1 MDSLIPNAVGSAF
14 ANCISRTF
22 THPLDLAKARLQAVY
37 DVSSA
42 AAAANLDGIATR
54 NNNKA
59 APTTT
64 TTSPSSYRGTLDV
77 LQKTFQSEGILGLY
91 RGYGAV
97 IVGGTP
103 ATILYFCSYE
113 IAKSKLS
120 IIMAAEVDLSSSS
133 SSTRTEFLVHFVC
146 GMLAE
151 AVSCIVFVPVDVTKE
166 RMQIQLREGD
176 MNNRAAVGFSYRNSW
191 DALKQISR
199 TEGLSGVYKGYLATL
214 GSFGPFSAFYFAFYE
229 KFKYWARIRLTGRT
243 NESMRD
249 LDKVEISF
257 PWIVACSSS
266 AAGISA
272 WLTSPLD
279 MAKLRLQVQR
289 GNTSRNTEQTSRLIY
304 NGVFDCL
311 RKTFRD
317 TGVFGLFRGAGAR
330 VLFVV
335 PATTITMASYETCRS
350 LAAKALPPSLQG
362 HG

>member
-1 MDSLIPNAVGSAF
+1 MDSLIPNAIGSAF

-37 DVSSA
+37 VSSA
-42 AAAANLDGIATR
+42 ANANLDSIR
-54 NNNKA
+54 NKA
-59 APTTT
+59 PTN
-64 TTSPSSYRGTLDV
+64 PYAYRGTLDV
-77 LQKTFQSEGILGLY
+77 LRKTLQSEGILGLY

-103 ATILYFCSYE
+103 ATILYFCTYE

-120 IIMAAEVDLSSSS
+120 TTIHVVDSSSLPS
-133 SSTRTEFLVHFVC
+133 PSPSTTTRTEFLVHFIC

-166 RMQIQLREGD
+166 RMQIQLKQSD
-176 MNNRAAVGFSYRNSW
+176 MNRAVGFSYQNSW

-229 KFKYWARIRLTGRT
+229 KFKYWARIRLTGRM

-257 PWIVACSSS
+257 LWIVACSSS

-289 GNTSRNTEQTSRLIY
+289 ANISRSKDQTSRVIY

-311 RKTFRD
+311 KKTFKD
-317 TGVFGLFRGAGAR
+317 KGVSGLFRGAGAR

-350 LAAKALPPSLQG
+350 LAAKALPASLQG
-362 HG
+362 RE